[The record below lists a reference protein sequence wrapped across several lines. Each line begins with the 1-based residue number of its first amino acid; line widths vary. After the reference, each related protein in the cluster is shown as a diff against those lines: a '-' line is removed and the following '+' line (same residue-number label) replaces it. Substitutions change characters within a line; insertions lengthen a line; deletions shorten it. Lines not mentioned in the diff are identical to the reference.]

1 MQNLVGGRF
10 DGQNGRLQGYQALYF
25 AQNGKLELAGAI
37 AAQALKLA
45 KKAQAES
52 VRNAFARGQNLQN
65 DTAQLH
71 SLVDVLT
78 DFIGELPADK
88 RNGRLKHTAEV
99 FNRRFAYQLLLL
111 LIFISGVSGMIYL
124 DEIRKQDNE
133 RIRLEKLGME
143 NAKAEAIASAQAEEL
158 RKLEKPLPTNG
169 LFRVANFI
177 RYDPDRSPPLK
188 LTGSSDSHT
197 LMKLIRVVDDL
208 EVISIFV
215 RAGQTVEVGIPVGT
229 YKAKI
234 ATGQTWYGD
243 QVRFGPKTGYAVLD
257 TVQEFTIEGNQLLGR
272 EIRLTLARDGN
283 LTQSSLSASEF

>member
-1 MQNLVGGRF
+1 
-10 DGQNGRLQGYQALYF
+10 
-25 AQNGKLELAGAI
+25 
-37 AAQALKLA
+37 
-45 KKAQAES
+45 
-52 VRNAFARGQNLQN
+52 
-65 DTAQLH
+65 
-71 SLVDVLT
+71 
-78 DFIGELPADK
+78 
-88 RNGRLKHTAEV
+88 
-99 FNRRFAYQLLLL
+99 
-111 LIFISGVSGMIYL
+111 MIYL